1 MNYDDHLDT
10 IGALCPI
17 PVLKAQKR
25 LRNLNSGEILNIL
38 ADDPAATIDFPHFCN
53 EQGHT
58 LIKIEEHKN
67 FKSFFI
73 MKK

>member
-1 MNYDDHLDT
+1 M
-10 IGALCPI
+10 
-17 PVLKAQKR
+17 KQEKR
-25 LRNLNSGEILNIL
+25 LKNLNSGEVLNVL

-58 LIKIEEHKN
+58 LIKIEEHN
-67 FKSFFI
+67 DFNSFFI